1 MTRMDE
7 KIMTENMSF
16 ESEVFDEGSNAL
28 LSKVVGHSIVSVE
41 KKNAE
46 KWDDSYTLTLDD
58 GRKFVFKGV
67 GECCAYGTVEKISLH
82 GKAVS
87 NIITNVRRVK
97 RKTSDGYGEAER
109 WFFLTDMEETVNASN
124 KIMTI
129 DVAADEGTGCY
140 TFGFEIEVMRS

>member
-1 MTRMDE
+1 
-7 KIMTENMSF
+7 MTENKSF
-16 ESEVFDEGSNAL
+16 ESEVFDEGSNDL

-41 KKNAE
+41 KKNTE
-46 KWDDSYTLTLDD
+46 KWDDSYILTLDD

-67 GECCAYGTVEKISLH
+67 GECCAYGMIDKISLH

-124 KIMTI
+124 KVMTV
-129 DVAADEGTGCY
+129 DVTSDEGTRCY
-140 TFGFEIEVMRS
+140 TFGFEIEIVRG